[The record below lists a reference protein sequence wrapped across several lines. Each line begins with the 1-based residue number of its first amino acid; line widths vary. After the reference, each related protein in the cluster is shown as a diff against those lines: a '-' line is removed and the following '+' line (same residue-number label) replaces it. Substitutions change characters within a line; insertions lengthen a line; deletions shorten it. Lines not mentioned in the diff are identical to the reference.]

1 MESITDI
8 IWMVTSL
15 KVLRC
20 ILHNCISPE
29 CARVLTKIDFLV
41 DDIDWISMLLQHQ
54 TNFPSVYWLNSR
66 GSQNL
71 QWPPCIP
78 YSDRNSRVSYI
89 PTKHNTLLINVSKSH
104 IHPFKKALQILCTLR
119 LFLYSINIKK
129 QFLPFFLLQPLTAQT
144 ILSFLSSFTFKIW
157 ILFVYSAFKKSLHRC
172 WNFFFWSF
180 SSHTCSLGL

>member
-89 PTKHNTLLINVSKSH
+89 PTKRNTLLINVSKSH

-129 QFLPFFLLQPLTAQT
+129 QFLPFFYYSHLLLKPFFLFSPLLPLKFEFYLF
-144 ILSFLSSFTFKIW
+144 ILL
-157 ILFVYSAFKKSLHRC
+157 
-172 WNFFFWSF
+172 
-180 SSHTCSLGL
+180 